1 MEKLEKKLTTTT
13 QKAQTNPNEC
23 KKGDKRRKKEKYV
36 GMIKLDP
43 TNELNNT
50 DRVNELNLPFK
61 TQR

>member
-1 MEKLEKKLTTTT
+1 MQERRQKK
-13 QKAQTNPNEC
+13 E
-23 KKGDKRRKKEKYV
+23 KEKYV